1 MRDKDSF
8 VFKLKKT
15 DGPLKSD
22 TFIYSIP
29 HTRAKEANGVHRIG
43 GASEWNKQIGRGSC
57 GVAMCGSN

>member
-15 DGPLKSD
+15 DGPLKFD

-29 HTRAKEANGVHRIG
+29 HTRANEANGVHRIG
-43 GASEWNKQIGRGSC
+43 GASEWNKQIGR
-57 GVAMCGSN
+57 